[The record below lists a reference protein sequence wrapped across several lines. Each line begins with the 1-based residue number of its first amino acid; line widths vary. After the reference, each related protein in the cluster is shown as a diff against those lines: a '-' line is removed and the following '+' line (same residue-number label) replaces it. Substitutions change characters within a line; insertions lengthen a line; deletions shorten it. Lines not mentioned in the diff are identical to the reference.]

1 MGKQVSKWS
10 KLAFVGSV
18 RQSNASSNCLNLSS
32 TFSSYTNFIQSSCS
46 IYDTVYLLEVTIE

>member
-18 RQSNASSNCLNLSS
+18 RQSNASSNCLNLRSA
-32 TFSSYTNFIQSSCS
+32 FSSYTNFIQSSS
-46 IYDTVYLLEVTIE
+46 STYDTVYFLLATFV